1 MRTSATHSDE
11 SLVPFDNGSLQSKND
26 QTKAKVLAQEVYEFY
41 IYEIAISIGCFRRW
55 SCYDSG
61 INDLMEWILSS
72 ENFQTRRNSES
83 AEGIAEISNQLLSL
97 IEEIQLR
104 LDVTLIKASIRT
116 LLRASQPRKEKL
128 VAFIDHSLKEVAGK
142 QDAID
147 TLKSDLMIEGIELG
161 YPIPVMPSPTNEM
174 IEAITQ
180 QSVSPVKT
188 LSSMETLKQLAK
200 RLNDGDLTFRK
211 SAFELEVRLE
221 VAKQVVA
228 GGMNEQD
235 PIVLSQ
241 LEQGVSAGLLSFGL
255 QARTNG
261 WYQDDNGELFIDLRN
276 SSISESSSSID
287 WS

>member
-1 MRTSATHSDE
+1 MRTSATHSGE
-11 SLVPFDNGSLQSKND
+11 SLVPFGNGSLQGKND
-26 QTKAKVLAQEVYEFY
+26 QTKAKILAHEVYEFY

-55 SCYDSG
+55 SYYDSG

-72 ENFQTRRNSES
+72 ENFQTRRISES

-128 VAFIDHSLKEVAGK
+128 LAFIDDSLKEVAGK

-147 TLKSDLMIEGIELG
+147 TLRSDLMIEGIELG
-161 YPIPVMPSPTNEM
+161 YPIPVMPEPTTEM
-174 IEAITQ
+174 IESIIEQAEY
-180 QSVSPVKT
+180 PVKL
-188 LSSMETLKQLAK
+188 LSSMETIKQLAAK
-200 RLNDGDLTFRK
+200 LNGGDLTFRK
-211 SAFELEVRLE
+211 SAFEYEVRLE
-221 VAKQVVA
+221 VLKQVVA
-228 GGMNEQD
+228 GGMNEKD

-241 LEQGVSAGLLSFGL
+241 LEQGISAGLLSFGL
-255 QARTNG
+255 QASTNG

-276 SSISESSSSID
+276 SSIGESL
-287 WS
+287 